1 MAKERIM
8 VVDDEEDVTFL
19 LSSLLEFHDFSVK
32 THNDSKG
39 VMADLEEGSYGLIVT
54 DYMMPGLDGLHLCEH
69 IRKSEKTKAMKIV
82 MLTAKELTSEEH
94 QKLLTLDVTIVK
106 KPYQPNELVVRI
118 REIMQR

>member
-1 MAKERIM
+1 MAKEKIM

-32 THNDSKG
+32 IHNNSKE
-39 VMADLEEGSYGLIVT
+39 VMVDLESGAYSLMVT

-94 QKLLTLDVTIVK
+94 KKLLDLNVTIVK
-106 KPYQPNELVVRI
+106 KPYQPNELVARI
-118 REIMQR
+118 CEIIQR